1 MTRDVQRSAQGYT
14 YPHFRDS
21 ESSTTRAG
29 QPARGENANAAEK
42 EAACKGNLSGRL
54 RDQVC
59 IRGRRISSTEPQA
72 FAVWQSPACPCTR
85 RRRSGLESIGNF
97 VHLFTTVEGISE
109 IIRFGGLMLLILIV
123 FAETGLLVGFF
134 LPGDSLLVTAGFLA
148 ATTDVLSIGP
158 VVVALSLAAIVGDST
173 GYYIGKKAG
182 AALYNR
188 PQSRFFNRE
197 RLLATKAFYDK
208 YGGITIVLARFMPFA
223 RTFAPVVAGV
233 AEMNYRK
240 FLTFNIV
247 GGIGWVVSMSLL
259 GYFFG
264 QIPFVKQHIEKAIVL
279 IIVLSIAPVA
289 VHAWKSRKPRAHS
302 QAASSPRR

>member
-1 MTRDVQRSAQGYT
+1 
-14 YPHFRDS
+14 
-21 ESSTTRAG
+21 
-29 QPARGENANAAEK
+29 
-42 EAACKGNLSGRL
+42 
-54 RDQVC
+54 
-59 IRGRRISSTEPQA
+59 
-72 FAVWQSPACPCTR
+72 
-85 RRRSGLESIGNF
+85 LESIGGLI
-97 VHLFTTVEGISE
+97 HLLTTVEGISE
-109 IIRFGGLMLLILIV
+109 IIRFGGLALLIVIV

-148 ATTDVLSIGP
+148 ATTDVLSIWP
-158 VVVALSLAAIVGDST
+158 MVATLSVAAIIGDST

-188 PQSRFFNRE
+188 PQSRFFHRE
-197 RLLATKAFYDK
+197 HLLATKAFYDK

-233 AEMNYRK
+233 AEMDYRK
-240 FLTFNIV
+240 FLTFNIL

-289 VHAWKSRKPRAHS
+289 VHVWKSRKPRAAS
-302 QAASSPRR
+302 PAASSLHR

>member
-1 MTRDVQRSAQGYT
+1 
-14 YPHFRDS
+14 
-21 ESSTTRAG
+21 
-29 QPARGENANAAEK
+29 
-42 EAACKGNLSGRL
+42 
-54 RDQVC
+54 
-59 IRGRRISSTEPQA
+59 
-72 FAVWQSPACPCTR
+72 
-85 RRRSGLESIGNF
+85 LESIGNII
-97 VHLFTTVEGISE
+97 HLLTTVEGISE

-148 ATTDVLSIGP
+148 ATTDVLSIWS
-158 VVVALSLAAIVGDST
+158 VVVTLSLAAIIGDST
-173 GYYIGKKAG
+173 GYFIGKKAG
-182 AALYNR
+182 TALYNR
-188 PQSRFFNRE
+188 PPSRFFNRG

-233 AEMNYRK
+233 AEMDYRR

-247 GGIGWVVSMSLL
+247 GGIGWVVGMSLL

-264 QIPFVKQHIEKAIVL
+264 QIPLVKQHIEKVIVL

-289 VHAWKSRKPRAHS
+289 VHTWKSRKRR
-302 QAASSPRR
+302 ASSPTASSLRL